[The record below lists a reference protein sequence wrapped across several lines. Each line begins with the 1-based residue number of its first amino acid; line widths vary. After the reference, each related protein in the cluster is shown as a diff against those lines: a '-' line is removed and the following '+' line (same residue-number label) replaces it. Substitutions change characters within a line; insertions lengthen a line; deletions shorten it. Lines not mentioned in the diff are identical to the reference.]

1 MGFLITMFELMNSF
15 NKFFVFV
22 FAFEFTEE
30 MLNIKVETSVILE
43 YILIKKSYI

>member
-1 MGFLITMFELMNSF
+1 
-15 NKFFVFV
+15 VFV

-43 YILIKKSYI
+43 YILIKKRYLNEEIENLG